1 MNDTAEVYL
10 WGTRIGIIHQ
20 PRGRR
25 YASFEYDGRF
35 LDSGIEVSPLKMP
48 LASSVYEFPDLA
60 GGAFHGLP
68 GLVADSL
75 PDTFGNAV
83 IEKWLLSQGKS
94 ISDFTAIDRLCYTGK
109 RGMGALE
116 YVPATADIGNSDEN
130 INVREMVRFASEVLS
145 SRERITL
152 NAENTLSYAQLVQV
166 GSSAGGA
173 RAKALIAWN
182 ERTNEVKSGQLQLGD
197 GFDYWLMKFDNV
209 SKNGDH
215 GLEDRPEYTLIEYAY
230 HKMAVACGIQ
240 MSECR
245 IYRSGGD
252 NHFMTKR
259 FDRADGRKIHMQSL
273 GGIAHISY
281 LEPALCSY
289 ELAARY
295 MREIGLV
302 PGEIEQFYRRMTFN
316 CLAVN
321 QDDHVKNVS
330 FLMDRAGKWT
340 LAPAY
345 DITFA
350 YDRNNKWL
358 RGHQMTVNGKT
369 TDITAADIVA
379 AGKAMGLR
387 EKRCKDIIDE
397 CAEVISHFSDFAEK
411 AGIRK
416 ETVDYISGV
425 IKMQTAL
432 YAS

>member
-20 PRGRR
+20 PRGRK
-25 YASFEYDGRF
+25 YASFEYDRNF
-35 LDSGIEVSPLKMP
+35 LNSGIEVSPLKMP
-48 LASSVYEFPDLA
+48 LASNVYEFPDLA
-60 GGAFHGLP
+60 DGAFHGLP

-75 PDTFGNAV
+75 PDKFGNAV

-116 YVPATADIGNSDEN
+116 YVPATADIEDIDEN
-130 INVREMVRFASEVLS
+130 INVQEMVRFASEVLNDQKK
-145 SRERITL
+145 ITL
-152 NAENTLSYAQLVQV
+152 NAKNELAYSQLVQV

-182 ERTNEVKSGQLQLGD
+182 ERTNEVKSGQLQLGE

-230 HKMAVACGIQ
+230 HKMSVACGIQ
-240 MSECR
+240 MNECKL
-245 IYRSGGD
+245 YHSGND

-259 FDRADGRKIHMQSL
+259 FDRADGKKIHMQSL
-273 GGIAHISY
+273 GALVHISY
-281 LEPALCSY
+281 QEPALCSY

-295 MREIGLV
+295 MKEIGLV
-302 PGEIEQFYRRMTFN
+302 PKEIEQFYRRMTFN
-316 CLAVN
+316 CLAAN

-330 FLMDRAGKWT
+330 FLMDRTGRWP

-350 YDRNNKWL
+350 YDKDNKWL

-369 TDITAADIVA
+369 TDIAATDIAATDIVA
-379 AGKAMGLR
+379 AGTAMGLKER
-387 EKRCKDIIDE
+387 RCKDIAEE
-397 CAEVISHFSDFAEK
+397 CTEVIAHFPDFAKET
-411 AGIRK
+411 GIRK
-416 ETVDYISGV
+416 ETVDYINS
-425 IKMQTAL
+425 IIN
-432 YAS
+432 

>member
-20 PRGRR
+20 PRGRK
-25 YASFEYDGRF
+25 YASFEYDKNF
-35 LDSGIEVSPLKMP
+35 LNSGIELSPLKMP
-48 LASSVYEFPDLA
+48 LASNVYEFPDLA
-60 GGAFHGLP
+60 GGTFHGLP

-75 PDTFGNAV
+75 PDKFGNAV
-83 IEKWLLSQGKS
+83 IENWLLSQGKS

-116 YVPATADIGNSDEN
+116 YVPATADIEDIDEN
-130 INVREMVRFASEVLS
+130 INVQEMVRFASEVLND
-145 SRERITL
+145 RKKITL
-152 NAENTLSYAQLVQV
+152 NAKNELAYSQLVQV

-182 ERTNEVKSGQLQLGD
+182 ERTNEVKSGQLQLGE

-240 MSECR
+240 MNECKL
-245 IYRSGGD
+245 YHSGND

-259 FDRADGRKIHMQSL
+259 FDRADGKKIHMQSL
-273 GGIAHISY
+273 GALAHISY
-281 LEPALCSY
+281 QEPALCSY

-295 MREIGLV
+295 MKEIGLV
-302 PGEIEQFYRRMTFN
+302 PKEIEQFYRRMAFN
-316 CLAVN
+316 CLAAN

-330 FLMDRAGKWT
+330 FLMDRTGRWT

-350 YDRNNKWL
+350 HDKDNKWL

-369 TDITAADIVA
+369 TDIGVADIVA
-379 AGKAMGLR
+379 AGKAMGLKER
-387 EKRCKDIIDE
+387 HCKDIIEE
-397 CAEVISHFSDFAEK
+397 CAEVIAHFSDFAKE
-411 AGIRK
+411 AGLRK
-416 ETVDYISGV
+416 ETVDYINSV
-425 IKMQTAL
+425 IN
-432 YAS
+432 

>member
-20 PRGRR
+20 PRGRK
-25 YASFEYDGRF
+25 YASFEYDRNF
-35 LDSGIEVSPLKMP
+35 LNSGIEVSPLKMP
-48 LASSVYEFPDLA
+48 LASNVYEFPDLA
-60 GGAFHGLP
+60 DGAFHGLP

-75 PDTFGNAV
+75 PDKFGNAV
-83 IEKWLLSQGKS
+83 IENWLLSQGKS

-116 YVPATADIGNSDEN
+116 YVPATADIGDTNED
-130 INVREMVRFASEVLS
+130 INVQEMVRFASEVLND
-145 SRERITL
+145 RKKITL
-152 NAENTLSYAQLVQV
+152 NAKNELAYSQLVQV

-182 ERTNEVKSGQLQLGD
+182 ERTNEMKSGQLQLGE

-230 HKMAVACGIQ
+230 YKMATACGIK

-245 IYRSGGD
+245 IYRSRND

-259 FDRADGRKIHMQSL
+259 FDRADGKKIHMQSL
-273 GGIAHISY
+273 GALAHISY
-281 LEPALCSY
+281 QEPALCSY

-295 MREIGLV
+295 MKEIGLV
-302 PGEIEQFYRRMTFN
+302 PREIEQFYRRMTFN
-316 CLAVN
+316 CLAAN

-330 FLMDRAGKWT
+330 FLMDRTGRWT

-345 DITFA
+345 DITFTH
-350 YDRNNKWL
+350 DKDNKWL
-358 RGHQMTVNGKT
+358 RGHKMTVNGKT
-369 TDITAADIVA
+369 TDIKAADIVA
-379 AGKAMGLR
+379 AGKTMGLKER
-387 EKRCKDIIDE
+387 RCKDIIEE
-397 CAEVISHFSDFAEK
+397 CAEVIAHFSDFAKE

-416 ETVDYISGV
+416 ETVDYINS
-425 IKMQTAL
+425 IIN
-432 YAS
+432 

>member
-25 YASFEYDGRF
+25 YASFEYDRKF

-48 LASSVYEFPDLA
+48 LSSSVYEFPDLA

-75 PDTFGNAV
+75 PDTFGNTV

-94 ISDFTAIDRLCYTGK
+94 ISDFTVIDRLCYTGK

-116 YVPATADIGNSDEN
+116 YVPATADIGDSDEN

-145 SRERITL
+145 SREKITL
-152 NAENTLSYAQLVQV
+152 SAENALAYAQLVRV

-358 RGHQMTVNGKT
+358 RGHQMMVNGKT
-369 TDITAADIVA
+369 TDITAADIVV
-379 AGKAMGLR
+379 AGKAMGLK

-397 CAEVISHFSDFAEK
+397 CADVISHFSDFAEE

>member
-1 MNDTAEVYL
+1 MNETAEVYL

-20 PRGRR
+20 PRGRN
-25 YASFEYDGRF
+25 YASFEYDKKF
-35 LDSGIEVSPLKMP
+35 LNSGIEVSPLKMP
-48 LASSVYEFPDLA
+48 LASNVYEFPDLA

-75 PDTFGNAV
+75 PDRFGNAV

-116 YVPATADIGNSDEN
+116 YVPATADIEETDED
-130 INVREMVRFASEVLS
+130 INVQEMVRFASEVLNDQKK
-145 SRERITL
+145 ITL
-152 NAENTLSYAQLVQV
+152 NAKNELAYSQLVQV

-182 ERTNEVKSGQLQLGD
+182 ERTNEVKSGQLQLGE

-215 GLEDRPEYTLIEYAY
+215 GLADRPEYTLIEYAY
-230 HKMAVACGIQ
+230 YKMAVACGIK

-245 IYRSGGD
+245 IYRSGSD

-259 FDRADGRKIHMQSL
+259 FDRADGKKIHMQSL
-273 GGIAHISY
+273 GALAHISY
-281 LEPALCSY
+281 QEPALCSY

-295 MREIGLV
+295 MKEIGLL
-302 PGEIEQFYRRMTFN
+302 PKEIEQFYRRMTFN
-316 CLAVN
+316 CLAAN

-330 FLMDRAGKWT
+330 FLMDRTGRWS

-350 YDRNNKWL
+350 YDKDNKWL

-369 TDITAADIVA
+369 TDIGAADIVA
-379 AGKAMGLR
+379 AGTAMGLKER
-387 EKRCKDIIDE
+387 RCKDIIEE
-397 CAEVISHFSDFAEK
+397 CAEVIGRFSDFAKEV
-411 AGIRK
+411 GLQK
-416 ETVDYISGV
+416 ETVDYINSV
-425 IKMQTAL
+425 IR
-432 YAS
+432 

>member
-20 PRGRR
+20 PRGRK
-25 YASFEYDGRF
+25 YASFEYDRNF
-35 LDSGIEVSPLKMP
+35 LNSGIELSPLKMP
-48 LASSVYEFPDLA
+48 LASNVYEFPDLA
-60 GGAFHGLP
+60 DGAFYGLP

-75 PDTFGNAV
+75 PDKFGNTV
-83 IEKWLLSQGKS
+83 IENWLLSQGKS

-116 YVPATADIGNSDEN
+116 YVPATADIEDIDEN
-130 INVREMVRFASEVLS
+130 INVQEMVRFASEVLNDQKK
-145 SRERITL
+145 ITL
-152 NAENTLSYAQLVQV
+152 NAKNELAYSQLVQV

-182 ERTNEVKSGQLQLGD
+182 ERTNEVKSGQLQLGE

-230 HKMAVACGIQ
+230 YKMAVACGIQ
-240 MSECR
+240 MNECKL
-245 IYRSGGD
+245 YHSGND

-259 FDRADGRKIHMQSL
+259 FDRADGKKIHMQSL
-273 GGIAHISY
+273 GALAHTSY
-281 LEPALCSY
+281 QEPALCSY

-295 MREIGLV
+295 MKEIGLV
-302 PGEIEQFYRRMTFN
+302 PREIEQFYRRMTFN
-316 CLAVN
+316 CLAAN

-330 FLMDRAGKWT
+330 FLMDRTGRWT

-350 YDRNNKWL
+350 YDKDNKWL

-369 TDITAADIVA
+369 TDIKAADIVA
-379 AGKAMGLR
+379 AGTAMGLKER
-387 EKRCKDIIDE
+387 CCKDIIEE
-397 CAEVISHFSDFAEK
+397 CAEVIAHFSDFAKE

-416 ETVDYISGV
+416 ETVDYINS
-425 IKMQTAL
+425 IIN
-432 YAS
+432 